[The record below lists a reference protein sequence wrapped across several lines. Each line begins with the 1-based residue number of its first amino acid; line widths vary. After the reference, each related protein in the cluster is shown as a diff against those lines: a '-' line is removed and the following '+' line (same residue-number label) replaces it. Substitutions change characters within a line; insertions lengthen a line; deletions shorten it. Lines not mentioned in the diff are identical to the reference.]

1 MDERMNVTAGVC
13 VVRVDLESLTSA
25 IRVLLELIFT
35 FVCITTKHQGCV
47 YVADCISETPD
58 VQLGSGT
65 LMSFSVVV

>member
-35 FVCITTKHQGCV
+35 FVCITKHQGCV
-47 YVADCISETPD
+47 YVADCFSETPD

-65 LMSFSVVV
+65 LMPFSVVV